1 MADELM
7 GWNWNF
13 VHMTYSDRWRYAN
26 QVFYI
31 TSCRI
36 YHLAFAI
43 GNTDV
48 HFISLSNYRLFKGI
62 IIS

>member
-7 GWNWNF
+7 GWEWDF
-13 VHMTYSDRWRYAN
+13 LHMTHSDRWRYAN
-26 QVFYI
+26 QAFYI

-48 HFISLSNYRLFKGI
+48 YFISLSNHGLFKGTFM
-62 IIS
+62 S